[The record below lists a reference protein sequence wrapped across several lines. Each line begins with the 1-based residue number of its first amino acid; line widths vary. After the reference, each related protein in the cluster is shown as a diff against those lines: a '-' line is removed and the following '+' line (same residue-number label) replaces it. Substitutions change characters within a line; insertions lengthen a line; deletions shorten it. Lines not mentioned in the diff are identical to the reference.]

1 MTQMK
6 LCIID
11 PAAHI
16 PSLKTLFPEAE
27 YYAHEPNSFFTYIT
41 THHYTKKQNLET
53 YGFEYRTDW
62 DTITSSNYDYV
73 FISVPLADFYNTISP
88 ELTQYMERMRN
99 KIKTILDTNNFKGV
113 ALFDTYDYDYDP
125 STMNTEWRVNYYF
138 KRNYNKTKVYSSNVF
153 PFPYIMFVKPC
164 ILGMVINAAGVRYEN
179 KINGA
184 IWAGGVYN
192 HVDNKNGVY
201 RMRKD
206 IFNQIEDCID
216 TGYFS
221 ENDYIATLK
230 KYKVAVDLVGVG
242 DPNKRT
248 IEILSN
254 GTLMLSMCGDLAWG
268 FDEGDEFHPDT
279 FFKTASEFRDKLDR
293 ILNNEEHYRVCLEQQ
308 HKIVMKYFNKQ
319 WLRQYIEKNIGYS
332 TTSTVS
338 LFLTS
343 CNRPQLLKQTLESFV
358 KYNTY
363 PIEYGVIVED
373 SGFKGINDFAHSIVP
388 FPLKIIYADQRRGQ
402 MNSIENGLQ
411 YLNTKYVFHCEEDW
425 EFYNHGFIEESMR
438 ILKKNDK
445 ITSVWLRS
453 HNEITTMYPIPVNK
467 VDNEDYYIVGPD
479 IGNFS
484 WNPGL
489 RTLEVQTMFTPYST
503 NTLLTICEGG
513 LSKAFRQLGMTS
525 AMTNKLEGYV
535 KHIGWNNHVF

>member
-1 MTQMK
+1 MK

-16 PSLKTLFPEAE
+16 PTLKVLFPEAE
-27 YYAHEPNSFFTYIT
+27 YYAHEPDSFFKYIT
-41 THHYTKKQNLET
+41 THHYTKQQNLEK

-62 DTITSSNYDYV
+62 ETINSNNYDYL
-73 FISVPLADFYNTISP
+73 FISVPLADFYNTISS
-88 ELTQYMERMRN
+88 ELTPYMTRMKE
-99 KIKTILDTNNFKGV
+99 KIKTIIDTNHFKCV

-125 STMNTEWRVNYYF
+125 NSMNTEWNVNYYF
-138 KRNYNKTKVYSSNVF
+138 KRNYNKTKTYSSNVF

-164 ILGMVINAAGVRYEN
+164 VLGMVINPTKNTHEN
-179 KINGA
+179 KINRA
-184 IWAGGVYN
+184 IWAGGLYN

-206 IFNQIEDCID
+206 IYNQIEDCID
-216 TGYFS
+216 TGHFS
-221 ENDYIATLK
+221 ENDYINTLK
-230 KYKVAVDLVGVG
+230 KYKVAVDLIGVG

-248 IEILSN
+248 FEILSN

-279 FFKTASEFRDKLDR
+279 FFKTADEFRAKLDR
-293 ILNNEEHYRVCLEQQ
+293 ILNDEAHYRVCLEQQ
-308 HKIVMKYFNKQ
+308 QKIVNKYFNKQ
-319 WLRQYIEKNIGYS
+319 WLRQYIEKNIGYRIRD
-332 TTSTVS
+332 TVS

-343 CNRPQLLKQTLESFV
+343 CNRPTLLKQTLESFV
-358 KYNTY
+358 KYNTH

-373 SGFKGINDFAHSIVP
+373 SGLKGINDFAHSIVP

-402 MNSIENGLQ
+402 MKSIENGLQ

-425 EFYNHGFIEESMR
+425 EFYNYGFIEESMR

-453 HNEITTMYPIPVNK
+453 HEDIISRYNMPINSY
-467 VDNEDYYIVGPD
+467 DDYYLVGPD

-489 RTLEVQTMFTPYST
+489 RTYNTQIMFAPYG
-503 NTLLTICEGG
+503 NNELVTICEGG
-513 LSKAFRQLGMTS
+513 LDKAFRSLGMTS
-525 AMTNKLEGYV
+525 AMTSKLEGYV
-535 KHIGWNNHVF
+535 RHIGWNDHVW